1 MVCITNL
8 TNADTT
14 NLKIKTMKTKLQSLF
29 LVLALLAGVHQAA
42 AQGTAFMYQG
52 RLNANGG
59 PANGSYDLAFRLF
72 ATNITGTIIAGPVT
86 NSATA
91 VTNGLFTVTI
101 DFGPGVFTGGSNW
114 LEIAVSTNAANNFTT
129 LAPRQQLTPV
139 PYAIFA
145 GTASNVSGTVSS
157 AQLPASP
164 TLAGTVTAAAFT
176 GNGANVTNV
185 NATALNGLA
194 ATNFWQLGGNNVAG
208 GQFLGSTN
216 NQPLEI
222 RVGGVRAGWIS
233 QTNGTANI
241 VLGPAQNVISNGT
254 IAASILGGSN
264 NVIGVAASYSLL
276 GGGTGNSIQTN
287 AYNSVLGGGQGNS
300 IQSGAYAS
308 VLGGGNLNSIQT
320 NAYRAFLGGGYNN
333 SIQALADESVIVGG
347 NGNSIQYNSFDNF
360 IGGGMNNSMVGG
372 AEDSFI
378 GGGYGNSITGAV
390 WSVIGGGEQNAIAAS
405 AGNAF
410 IGSGQNNTIQSA
422 AAWSFIGAG
431 YNNKIYGP
439 DSVLGGGYGNSIL
452 SSGNPYVFLG
462 GGNNNT
468 IQAGPYAFLG
478 GGSNNNLTNG
488 YGCFLGGGFNNSI
501 QTCYYSFLGGGQGN
515 TILQSSDYT
524 FLGGGNGNNIGTT
537 AIGSTIPGGQNNAVG
552 NNATNAF
559 AAGYRAKANHSGTF
573 VWSDSEPSDFASTS
587 TNQFNVRANGGVR
600 FVTAG
605 AGMTLDGQSI
615 LTGSSSVLS
624 AVVTNNQT
632 GVTLSGTFSG
642 NGSGLTGV
650 TAQLPATV
658 VTNNEPIVILGSLFL
673 QNALALPAT
682 AKISAGGSTML
693 YSDANNNSSFGEY
706 ANYGGGNNNTAVGAA
721 ALESTSGNNNVAV
734 GYNALQIDSTGHNNT
749 ANGYQALNSNLDGNA
764 NVAQGVDALQNEAS
778 GFYNT
783 AVGGFALQN
792 LQSGNLNVVLGYNAG
807 NSLINGTNNV
817 YISNIGNPA
826 ESSVIRIGDV
836 QTKTFIAGVIQAP
849 SVTTITITGGADLA
863 EPFPISTTEQKVSEG
878 AVVVIDE
885 ANPGQLKLTDRPYDT
900 RVAGVISGANGI
912 HPGIQM
918 HQQGLLEGGKNVALT
933 GRVYV
938 QADASNG
945 AIKPGDLLTTS
956 STPGR
961 AMKVSDHVRAQGA
974 ILGKAMTGLLEGKG
988 MVLVLVTLQ

>member
-1 MVCITNL
+1 MLAVQMVCITNL

-14 NLKIKTMKTKLQSLF
+14 NLKIKTMKTKLHSLF
-29 LVLALLAGVHQAA
+29 LVLVLLAGVHQAA

-59 PANGSYDLAFRLF
+59 PASGSYDLAFRLF
-72 ATNITGTIIAGPVT
+72 ATNITGTAIAGPVT

-114 LEIAVSTNAANNFTT
+114 LEIAVSTNAANTFTT

-164 TLAGTVTAAAFT
+164 TLSGTVTAAAFT

-185 NATALNGLA
+185 NATALNGLT
-194 ATNFWQLGGNNVAG
+194 ATNFWQTGGNNVTA

-233 QTNGTANI
+233 QSNGSANI
-241 VLGPAQNVISNGT
+241 VLGPASNSITAGT
-254 IAASILGGSN
+254 AASSILGGSN
-264 NVIGVAASYSLL
+264 NMIAALSSYSEIGGGAGNIIQAGSDHAFIGGGNANTNAGQWSAL
-276 GGGTGNSIQTN
+276 GGGSGNYLNDPYSVLGGGLGNSLGSGGGEIVLVGGSGNTIGSTDAYTFLGGGYHNTIQLN
-287 AYNSVLGGGQGNS
+287 ATGAFLGGGRLNTIQNGDYDSFLGGGYQNILGNNDSVLVGGQNNSIYSDHSFLGGGQGNS
-300 IQSGAYAS
+300 ISNSAS
-308 VLGGGNLNSIQT
+308 FAVLVGGQGNTISNS
-320 NAYRAFLGGGYNN
+320 ASFAFLGGGY
-333 SIQALADESVIVGG
+333 
-347 NGNSIQYNSFDNF
+347 
-360 IGGGMNNSMVGG
+360 
-372 AEDSFI
+372 
-378 GGGYGNSITGAV
+378 
-390 WSVIGGGEQNAIAAS
+390 
-405 AGNAF
+405 
-410 IGSGQNNTIQSA
+410 
-422 AAWSFIGAG
+422 
-431 YNNKIYGP
+431 
-439 DSVLGGGYGNSIL
+439 
-452 SSGNPYVFLG
+452 
-462 GGNNNT
+462 
-468 IQAGPYAFLG
+468 
-478 GGSNNNLTNG
+478 
-488 YGCFLGGGFNNSI
+488 
-501 QTCYYSFLGGGQGN
+501 
-515 TILQSSDYT
+515 
-524 FLGGGNGNNIGTT
+524 GNNIGTT
-537 AIGSTIPGGQNNAVG
+537 AIGSTIPGGQRNSVG

-573 VWSDSEPSDFASTS
+573 VWSDSEPSDFAST
-587 TNQFNVRANGGVR
+587 TNNQFNVRANGGVN

-605 AGMTLDGQSI
+605 AGMTLDGQSV
-615 LTGSSSVLS
+615 LTSSSSALS
-624 AVVTNNQT
+624 AVLTNNQT
-632 GVTLSGTFSG
+632 SVTLSGTFSG
-642 NGSGLTGV
+642 NGAGLTGV
-650 TAQLPATV
+650 TVQLPSTV
-658 VTNNEPIVILGSLFL
+658 VTNNEPLVILGSLYL
-673 QNALALPAT
+673 QNALILPAT
-682 AKISAGGSTML
+682 ARISAGGSTML
-693 YSDANNNSSFGEY
+693 YSDANNNSSFGVS
-706 ANYGGGNNNTAVGAA
+706 ANYGGGTNNTAVGVQ
-721 ALESTSGNNNVAV
+721 ALLSDSGNNNVAV
-734 GYNALQIDSTGHNNT
+734 GYNALESNTTGHNNT
-749 ANGYQALNSNLDGNA
+749 ANGNQALSANLNGND
-764 NVAQGVDALQNEAS
+764 NVAQGVDALQNVAS

-783 AVGGFALQN
+783 ALGGFALQN
-792 LQSGNLNVVLGYNAG
+792 LQAGNLNVVLGYNAG

-826 ESSVIRIGDV
+826 ESGVIRIGAD
-836 QTKTFIAGVIQAP
+836 QTKTYIAGVIQAP

-961 AMKVSDHVRAQGA
+961 AMKVTDHTKAAGA